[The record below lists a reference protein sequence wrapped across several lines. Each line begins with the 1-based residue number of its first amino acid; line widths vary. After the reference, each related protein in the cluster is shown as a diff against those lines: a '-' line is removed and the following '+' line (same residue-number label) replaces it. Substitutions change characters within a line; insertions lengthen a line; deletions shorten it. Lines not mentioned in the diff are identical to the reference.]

1 MATKIVFDP
10 ASGMSW
16 FPAIVVVLTFLVF
29 TVNSV
34 GNYFVL
40 TSVQAAFIGFIAT
53 VLTGLVTLFT
63 TIEEQPAM

>member
-1 MATKIVFDP
+1 MATKIVFNP
-10 ASGMSW
+10 GSGMSW
-16 FPAIVVVLTFLVF
+16 LPAIVIVLTFLVF

-40 TSVQAAFIGFIAT
+40 TSAQAAFIGFIAT

-63 TIEEQPAM
+63 TIEEQPTV